1 MVNEKIVQNSANAKP
16 YYFALEATYNS
27 CGCFILIR
35 SKLRA
40 FRVSQMALSSK
51 ILEMSK
57 SQFLSNDEVNALK
70 ETSFHSKIL
79 KFKEQNSDFKNL
91 PFHGQTSQKAKII
104 KDLICSDESNFR

>member
-1 MVNEKIVQNSANAKP
+1 MDHWVWA
-16 YYFALEATYNS
+16 FH
-27 CGCFILIR
+27 R

-57 SQFLSNDEVNALK
+57 SQFLSKDEVNALK

-104 KDLICSDESNFR
+104 KDLICSGESNFR